1 MTEDEIIQQIEKLQD
16 RLAKLQAGKQLAQ
29 EIQPSPE
36 AIEQAKQ
43 LNPIDD
49 IFFNKMGESTEVCE
63 EIISTILQYPVKV
76 LRVIPQNTIASLQG
90 RSVRLDALADAI
102 PVFEVKAELS
112 EDCPL
117 GKKGAKVNIE
127 VQKNNDDD
135 HQKRVLFNAAAVMLN
150 ETPKGTKKF
159 RDVPDVIEIFISAF
173 DVFGKEKMW
182 YKIDRV
188 ISGTNDVV
196 YNGMREYYV
205 NAKVKDRSTK
215 ELADIADLM
224 EIFVES
230 DRYDY
235 VKFPKTSERKHQFK
249 NTEEGVKKMSDG
261 IQALIDK
268 GKQEQE
274 QETKVVDIK
283 NVMKAFG
290 VTVEKAMESLE
301 IPLGERPIYAGLINK
316 Q

>member
-1 MTEDEIIQQIEKLQD
+1 M
-16 RLAKLQAGKQLAQ
+16 R
-29 EIQPSPE
+29 
-36 AIEQAKQ
+36 
-43 LNPIDD
+43 
-49 IFFNKMGESTEVCE
+49 
-63 EIISTILQYPVKV
+63 Y
-76 LRVIPQNTIASLQG
+76 
-90 RSVRLDALADAI
+90 
-102 PVFEVKAELS
+102 
-112 EDCPL
+112 
-117 GKKGAKVNIE
+117 
-127 VQKNNDDD
+127 
-135 HQKRVLFNAAAVMLN
+135 
-150 ETPKGTKKF
+150 
-159 RDVPDVIEIFISAF
+159 
-173 DVFGKEKMW
+173 
-182 YKIDRV
+182 
-188 ISGTNDVV
+188 VV

-235 VKFPKTSERKHQFK
+235 EKFPKTSERKHQFK

-268 GKQEQE
+268 KE
-274 QETKVVDIK
+274 QETKVIDIK

-301 IPLGERPIYAGLINK
+301 IPQGERPIYAGLINK

>member
-1 MTEDEIIQQIEKLQD
+1 MQTNAIIVAFDTTVVGIG
-16 RLAKLQAGKQLAQ
+16 AGAVAYFVSK
-29 EIQPSPE
+29 
-36 AIEQAKQ
+36 
-43 LNPIDD
+43 
-49 IFFNKMGESTEVCE
+49 VRRRWYE
-63 EIISTILQYPVKV
+63 EYLS
-76 LRVIPQNTIASLQG
+76 N
-90 RSVRLDALADAI
+90 LDALADAI
-102 PVFEVKAELS
+102 PVFEVKAELL
-112 EDCPL
+112 EECPL
-117 GKKGAKVNIE
+117 GKKGAKVDIE

-235 VKFPKTSERKHQFK
+235 EKFPKTSERKHQFK

-268 GKQEQE
+268 KE
-274 QETKVVDIK
+274 QETKVIDIK

-301 IPLGERPIYAGLINK
+301 IPQGERPIYAGLINK

>member
-1 MTEDEIIQQIEKLQD
+1 MTEEEIIQQIELLQD
-16 RLAKLQAGKQLAQ
+16 QLAKLQAEKQSAQ

-102 PVFEVKAELS
+102 PVFEVKAELLK
-112 EDCPL
+112 DCPL
-117 GKKGAKVNIE
+117 GEKGAKVNIE
-127 VQKNNDDD
+127 VQKNDDDD
-135 HQKRVLFNAAAVMLN
+135 HQKRLLFNAAAVMLN

-173 DVFGKEKMW
+173 DAFGKEKMW

-215 ELADIADLM
+215 ELSDIADLM

-235 VKFPKTSERKHQFK
+235 EKFPKTSERKHQFK

-268 GKQEQE
+268 KE
-274 QETKVVDIK
+274 QETKVIDIK
-283 NVMKAFG
+283 NVMESFG
-290 VTVEKAMESLE
+290 VTVEKAMESLK
-301 IPLGERPIYAGLINK
+301 IPQGERTIYAGIINK

>member
-1 MTEDEIIQQIEKLQD
+1 MTEEEIIQQIELLQEKLV
-16 RLAKLQAGKQLAQ
+16 KMQAERKS
-29 EIQPSPE
+29 EREVQPSPE

-49 IFFNKMGESTEVCE
+49 IFFNKMGESLEVCE

-90 RSVRLDALADAI
+90 RGVRLDALADVI
-102 PVFEVKAELS
+102 PIFEVEAELLS
-112 EDCPL
+112 DSPL

-150 ETPKGTKKF
+150 ETAKGTKKF
-159 RDVPDVIEIFISAF
+159 SDVPDVIVIFISAF
-173 DVFGKEKMW
+173 DMFGKGKMW

-188 ISGTNDVV
+188 ISGTNNVV

-224 EIFVES
+224 EIFVQS

-235 VKFPKTSERKHQFK
+235 EKFPKTSERKYQFK

-268 GKQEQE
+268 KE
-274 QETKVVDIK
+274 QETKVIDIK
-283 NVMKAFG
+283 NVMESFG
-290 VTVEKAMESLE
+290 VTVEKAMESLK
-301 IPLGERPIYAGLINK
+301 IPQGERTIYAGIIKK

>member
-1 MTEDEIIQQIEKLQD
+1 MTEEIIQQIELLQD
-16 RLAKLQAGKQLAQ
+16 QLAKLQAEKQSEQ

-102 PVFEVKAELS
+102 PVFEVKAELL

-117 GKKGAKVNIE
+117 GEKGAKVNIE

-235 VKFPKTSERKHQFK
+235 EKFPKTSERKHQFK

-268 GKQEQE
+268 KE
-274 QETKVVDIK
+274 QETKVIDIK

-301 IPLGERPIYAGLINK
+301 IPQGERPIYAGLINK